1 MSSVNQGADSISCL
15 SSGDSDR
22 QEFLSFIQEMLTQT
36 GSISELEST
45 TAVPSLTFLLTLPK
59 AEIYQKPADS
69 ALGDTRP
76 ERLYPTAAS
85 PTTQASEGDVDPSS
99 RSVYRKPE
107 QLPEV
112 HASRQS
118 PQHQLPSISDS

>member
-1 MSSVNQGADSISCL
+1 MYSVNQGANSISCF
-15 SSGDSDR
+15 SSEDSDR

-36 GSISELEST
+36 GSVSELGST

-59 AEIYQKPADS
+59 SEIYQEPADS
-69 ALGDTRP
+69 ALGDIRL
-76 ERLYPTAAS
+76 ERLYPSAAS

-99 RSVYRKPE
+99 RSAYRKPE
-107 QLPEV
+107 LLPEV

-118 PQHQLPSISDS
+118 TQRQLPSIPDA

>member
-1 MSSVNQGADSISCL
+1 MSSVNQGAGSISCL

-45 TAVPSLTFLLTLPK
+45 TAVPNLTFLLTLPK
-59 AEIYQKPADS
+59 TEVYQEPADS

-76 ERLYPTAAS
+76 ERLYPYEAS
-85 PTTQASEGDVDPSS
+85 PTTQASEGDVDPNN
-99 RSVYRKPE
+99 RSAYRKPE
-107 QLPEV
+107 LLPEV
-112 HASRQS
+112 HARRQS
-118 PQHQLPSISDS
+118 LQLQLPSISDT